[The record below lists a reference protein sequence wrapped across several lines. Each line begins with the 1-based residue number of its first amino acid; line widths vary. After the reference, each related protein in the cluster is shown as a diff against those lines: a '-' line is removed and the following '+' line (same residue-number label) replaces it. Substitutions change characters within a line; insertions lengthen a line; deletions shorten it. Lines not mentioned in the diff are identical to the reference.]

1 VIDVETALLQ
11 QFFNI
16 VPRKRIAKI
25 PPDCT
30 KYEEELGMSPLRIAG
45 RLIIARFFQ
54 IAA

>member
-25 PPDCT
+25 PPDRT
-30 KYEEELGMSPLRIAG
+30 KYEEGFGLSPLKIAG
-45 RLIIARFFQ
+45 QLIIARFFQ
-54 IAA
+54 IGA